1 MVLVGVCVAVRVEVL
16 VSLTDVDE
24 LQEYKA
30 DELILVVPETEE
42 DHDPQDDGDAE
53 TLNEGIVVGVKD
65 GFEDAEIL

>member
-1 MVLVGVCVAVRVEVL
+1 MRVEVL
-16 VSLTDVDE
+16 VSLALVDE

-30 DELILVVPETEE
+30 DDVTDE
-42 DHDPQDDGDAE
+42 DHDPRDDRDGK

>member
-16 VSLTDVDE
+16 VSLTDVEE
-24 LQEYKA
+24 LHEYKA
-30 DELILVVPETEE
+30 DDVILVVPETEE
-42 DHDPQDDGDAE
+42 DHDPQSEGDVE

>member
-42 DHDPQDDGDAE
+42 DHDPQDDGDTE